1 MGILYKGM
9 ELTDKQ
15 KIKLVDAVGM
25 KRLLRYL
32 PQESFVQAI
41 DLHSYLDIETKLGCT
56 RGWITHGMRVGHIPE
71 PSQKVMRRWYFTTD
85 EVDQIEKVWKKLA
98 SEKK

>member
-1 MGILYKGM
+1 M

-15 KIKLVDAVGM
+15 KINLVNAVGM

-41 DLHSYLDIETKLGCT
+41 GLHSYLDVETKLGCT
-56 RGWITHGMRVGHIPE
+56 RGWITHRMRTGQIPE
-71 PSQKVMRRWYFTTD
+71 PSQKVMRRWYFTAK
-85 EVDQIEKVWKKLA
+85 EVDQIEAVWKKLS
-98 SEKK
+98 SETK